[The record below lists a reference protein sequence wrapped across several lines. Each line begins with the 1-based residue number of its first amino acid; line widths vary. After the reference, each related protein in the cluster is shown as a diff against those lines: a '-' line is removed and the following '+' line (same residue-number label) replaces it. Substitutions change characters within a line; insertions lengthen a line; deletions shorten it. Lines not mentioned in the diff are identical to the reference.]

1 MTSTIT
7 IVGLGPGP
15 ASGMTVEARQAIDDA
30 PILFLRTLEHPAA
43 REIAAVR
50 TCDSFD
56 GAYTA
61 HAAFEEVKKE
71 AEKLGF
77 KKCIIPQ
84 GNLKGLN
91 QKFDLK
97 ITGVKNVGETL
108 NLMLT

>member
-1 MTSTIT
+1 LKEVPADHESVVIGE
-7 IVGLGPGP
+7 VGLGGE
-15 ASGMTVEARQAIDDA
+15 VR
-30 PILFLRTLEHPAA
+30 
-43 REIAAVR
+43 AVGQIER
-50 TCDSFD
+50 RI
-56 GAYTA
+56 
-61 HAAFEEVKKE
+61 KE